1 MHTAREAFIH
11 CENDSALKT
20 ALRKRCFLNAKQIEA
35 GDWIYFKN
43 DRKWEGPVKVTT
55 KDGKLLYAIRAGRLL
70 TINSTFQNVPMFRL
84 NQKKK
89 RKQSV
94 TTV

>member
-1 MHTAREAFIH
+1 MFSECQA
-11 CENDSALKT
+11 
-20 ALRKRCFLNAKQIEA
+20 IEA

-70 TINSTFQNVPMFRL
+70 TINSDHANI
-84 NQKKK
+84 
-89 RKQSV
+89 
-94 TTV
+94 